1 MIKVLVFI
9 VSILMCISA
18 PVSAAQEASVSN
30 GTSKIETAQLE
41 SKQLDSTH
49 SDNKVA
55 ESEQSGN
62 SQQDS
67 TQSINQ
73 PLEKTPEVGKHVMAN
88 VDASSMILSLIMVLA
103 LIFISAIVLKRFNLS
118 QQNSSQLKVI
128 ASLSLGAKER
138 VVVVQIGEQ
147 QLVLGVCPQQISL
160 LKNLDQPIDVQVGKP
175 LALSGNVLSFLQR
188 NSLKTSTDNDVST
201 NQKQP
206 KA

>member
-1 MIKVLVFI
+1 MIKVFVFI

-18 PVSAAQEASVSN
+18 PVSVAQETSVSN
-30 GTSKIETAQLE
+30 DISQVETAQLE
-41 SKQLDSTH
+41 SKPLDSTH

-62 SQQDS
+62 SQQDI

-73 PLEKTPEVGKHVMAN
+73 PLEKTPQVGKHVMAN

-175 LALSGNVLSFLQR
+175 LALPGNVLSFLQR